1 MTASL
6 PTLPVHALEPQPPQ
20 ARWLV
25 RELWAAQA
33 VGVIGGSPKTG
44 KSWLGLDFAVS
55 VASGTPCLGHFET
68 HDPGPVVVYLAEDA
82 LHGVRDRVAQLS
94 EHRGLPLTSLDLHV
108 ITAPTLHLDHEKD
121 RAALHATLAALK
133 PKLLVLDPLV
143 RLHTRD
149 ENSAAEISEL
159 LGFLRQLNRR
169 YQLALVL
176 VHHMAKRARHS
187 PGQALRGSG
196 DLHAWI
202 DSGCY
207 LVRRDN
213 HIRLTV
219 EHRAAPAPKPMRLC
233 LAGGHQQPC
242 RLQLDGDDTPP
253 PPLAEAV
260 RAALRHASTPC
271 SQAALRRTL
280 RVNNA
285 RLGQTLR
292 FLQQRALVLRTPRGW
307 TLPAAPPAPDD
318 DQLHLID

>member
-1 MTASL
+1 MTAAL
-6 PTLPVHALEPQPPQ
+6 PTLPVHALTPQPPQ
-20 ARWLV
+20 AQWLV
-25 RELWAAQA
+25 RQLWSAEA
-33 VGVIGGSPKTG
+33 VGVIGGAPKSA

-55 VASGTPCLGHFET
+55 VASGTPCLGHFEID
-68 HDPGPVVVYLAEDA
+68 DPGPVLVYLAEDA
-82 LHGVRDRVAQLS
+82 LHGVRDRVAQLCQ
-94 EHRGLPLTSLDLHV
+94 HRGLPLPSLDLHV
-108 ITAPTLHLDHEKD
+108 ITAPALRLDRDND
-121 RAALHATLAALK
+121 RTALDATLAALQ

-143 RLHTRD
+143 RLHARD
-149 ENSAAEISEL
+149 ENSAAEVSEL

-176 VHHMAKRARHS
+176 VHHMAKRTRHS
-187 PGQALRGSG
+187 PGQALRGSS

-213 HIRLTV
+213 HLRLTV
-219 EHRAAPAPKPMRLC
+219 EHRAAPAPKPMLLR
-233 LAGGHQQPC
+233 LAGGHAEPC
-242 RLQLDGDDTPP
+242 RLQLDGDDSPP

-260 RAALRHASTPC
+260 RTALREASNPC
-271 SQAALRRTL
+271 SQAALRRIL

-292 FLQQRALVLRTPRGW
+292 FLEQRGLVIRTPRGW
-307 TLPAAPPAPDD
+307 SLPVATPAHDH